1 MTLEQ
6 RIENLENN
14 LKGQEPET
22 RPTIN
27 LDDVIRKLGLDPDK
41 VRAIAKE
48 KKQSGAEVIAA
59 ELGIPFPDFVRDLK
73 LGAEGRLR

>member
-6 RIENLENN
+6 RIEHLENN

-22 RPTIN
+22 RPAIN

-41 VRAIAKE
+41 VSTIAKE
-48 KKQSGAEVIAA
+48 KNQSRMEVIAA
-59 ELGIPFPDFVRDLK
+59 ELGMPYVDFVREL
-73 LGAEGRLR
+73 ELRAQGK